1 MGRRTLVHAV
11 AVTAES
17 LVLNEVPI
25 RFAGANQAASGIREN
40 GFRSDLNLREAI
52 LENGEASRHI
62 VQRDIRAIPHT
73 LQIQKFCRRRQDQI
87 RLDDPLNAGC
97 CSAHGFLPCY
107 SWS

>member
-11 AVTAES
+11 AVTAEP
-17 LVLNEVPI
+17 LVLSEVPI
-25 RFAGANQAASGIREN
+25 RFAGANQAPSGIREN
-40 GFRSDLNLREAI
+40 GFRSDLNLR
-52 LENGEASRHI
+52 EASRHI